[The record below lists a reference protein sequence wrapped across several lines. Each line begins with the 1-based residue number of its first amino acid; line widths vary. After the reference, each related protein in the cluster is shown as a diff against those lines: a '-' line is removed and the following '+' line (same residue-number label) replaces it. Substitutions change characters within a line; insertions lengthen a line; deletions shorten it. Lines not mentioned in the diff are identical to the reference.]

1 MLINQ
6 SEEVWNKAQC
16 LFYLHTFSQNHC
28 MFQPEL
34 LARGNCSCLDFWKW
48 KRIAI
53 VLKGVLRKSCIK
65 VTRSMCNCVSP
76 SMCMPMHVTERERA
90 EKEKGKN
97 QHLNAERGSNEFW
110 KLRFFCCFFVFF
122 SFASWKNADVVVS
135 GTLNMNI
142 RICNGVLDWS

>member
-1 MLINQ
+1 
-6 SEEVWNKAQC
+6 
-16 LFYLHTFSQNHC
+16 

-34 LARGNCSCLDFWKW
+34 LARGNCSALDFWKW

-65 VTRSMCNCVSP
+65 ITRSMCNCVSP

-90 EKEKGKN
+90 EKEKGKRMRSSKRAWIN
-97 QHLNAERGSNEFW
+97 IW
-110 KLRFFCCFFVFF
+110 MLREEVTNSESWGFFVGFLVFF

-135 GTLNMNI
+135 GTEYEYQNLQWCF
-142 RICNGVLDWS
+142 RLVLMDSWVLQYPLIVYDAQK